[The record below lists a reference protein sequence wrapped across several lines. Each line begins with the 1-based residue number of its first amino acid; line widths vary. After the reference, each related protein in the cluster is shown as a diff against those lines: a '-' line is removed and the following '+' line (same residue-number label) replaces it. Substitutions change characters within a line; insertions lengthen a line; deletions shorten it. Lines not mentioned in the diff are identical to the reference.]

1 VVTGNVSLHVGAAR
15 VNVIHSIDIS
25 INRISQLIGSTLALE
40 YMRAGKLVVFSYHI
54 PAKYLLQNTSLL
66 SVHLLSSSTFS
77 LLASSS
83 VPPSQVLTYT

>member
-54 PAKYLLQNTSLL
+54 LAKYLLQNTSLL